1 MAQIPEG
8 EFVQALRQY
17 LESSL
22 GPLRSLRTVQGGGA
36 QGAAVW
42 HAIFAS
48 GRQIA
53 VKKHVHTGSGEVEFG
68 MLKMLHS
75 LGAPVVRPL
84 QWEPRLGALTSEWI
98 GHCTLATA
106 TSEVCAPLP
115 CKEQALRTLAQG
127 LLHGC
132 VALETACAGLAERL
146 PLDTTGESQRRHA
159 EMRERCRSAP
169 ETYMRLADQWG
180 LTISKNWK
188 SALQAAWN
196 VMADSLCDSSLT
208 FGGRDCTP
216 RNVLTDGA
224 QVWFL
229 DFAVIGL
236 DWPEARLA
244 QYAAL
249 VGTST
254 PGALPQSLLTY
265 GEERWYV
272 ESGCIES
279 TQLDMHHLLLW
290 SEAARLLLDGK
301 LGTPTPDGVVLRE
314 RLRQVLQLALFPL
327 ARKSPAE
334 PVRSLVATVFENA
347 LAE

>member
-1 MAQIPEG
+1 MPESD
-8 EFVQALRQY
+8 FVQALRQY

-22 GPLRSLRTVQGGGA
+22 GPLQSLHPVQGEGA

-42 HAIFAS
+42 HALFAS

-53 VKKHVHTGSGEVEFG
+53 VKRHVHAGAGEVEFG
-68 MLKMLHS
+68 VLSMLCN

-84 QWEPRLGALTSEWI
+84 QWDPHLGILTSEWV
-98 GHCTLATA
+98 GQRTLAA
-106 TSEVCAPLP
+106 AISAVNAPQP
-115 CKEQALRTLAQG
+115 RKEHALRTLAQS
-127 LLHGC
+127 LLRGC
-132 VALETACAGLAERL
+132 VALETACGGIAERL
-146 PLDTTGESQRRHA
+146 PLRTTGEPRRRQA
-159 EMRERCRSAP
+159 EVRERCRNAP
-169 ETYMRLADQWG
+169 ATYMRLANHWG
-180 LTISKNWK
+180 LTIPKGWA

-196 VMADSLCDSSLT
+196 VVADSLCDGRLT

-216 RNVLTDGA
+216 HNVLTNGA

-249 VGTST
+249 VGAST
-254 PGALPQSLLTY
+254 PGALPQSLLTF

-301 LGTPTPDGVVLRE
+301 LGTLASQGTSPEE
-314 RLRQVLQLALFPL
+314 RLRHVLRVALFPL
-327 ARKSPAE
+327 TRKSPAE
-334 PVRSLVATVFENA
+334 PVRSLLTTVFENT
-347 LAE
+347 LAERL